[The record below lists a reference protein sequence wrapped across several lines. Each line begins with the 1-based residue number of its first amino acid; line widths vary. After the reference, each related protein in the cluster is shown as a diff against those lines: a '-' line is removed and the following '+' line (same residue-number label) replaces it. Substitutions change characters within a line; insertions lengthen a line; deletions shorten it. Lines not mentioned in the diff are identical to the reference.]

1 MAGWGPGP
9 RSRLHRAPDVYTFGP
24 TFELFAYPFRL
35 AGWALG
41 ALARRLRRAPDFVLL
56 RVDGEL
62 AELPDPPVPLWRRP
76 FTPRRLSM
84 LELSRRM
91 ETIARDPRARGAVL
105 HLRPGPLP
113 LARQQA
119 LRHQVGALREAGK
132 RVVCWSSHYTA
143 GGYHV
148 ACAADEILIQPGG
161 SLGPL
166 GLHQRYVFLGAA
178 LQRAGM
184 KADLVRVGPY
194 KTAGD
199 TLTDTAM
206 SAEMREMVEW
216 LAAEVHAQLLQA
228 VERGRHLSGEVAEA
242 LVEASPLTDEE
253 SLEADAVD
261 GILPEE
267 GLPAHLGRGRPA
279 RLREWSTA
287 LRALGRPPPARPGR
301 RIAILPVQ
309 GLIVDGES
317 ARLPLPAPRGVPF
330 LFSPRTGDLTLARQ
344 ARRLAAD
351 RRVAAVVLHVD
362 SQGGSAA
369 ASEAMTSALVAL
381 AARKPLVAAMGSVA
395 ASGGYYVTC
404 AAREVTAWPG
414 TVTGSIGVL
423 GGKLVYGS
431 LLDRLSVRA
440 EEVRRGRH
448 AGMFGPAEPF
458 TEEERERVRRSV
470 DRSYRV
476 FLERV
481 ATARR
486 MEPAEVDAVGGGRV
500 YTGSQAQ
507 ARRLV
512 DGLGGLP
519 EAIERARRLAGL
531 RERRAVSVVNEGS
544 GPGAPLGGAALLTY
558 PLESLEALAGP
569 PLLCLSSLILQD
581 RV

>member
-1 MAGWGPGP
+1 M
-9 RSRLHRAPDVYTFGP
+9 
-24 TFELFAYPFRL
+24 
-35 AGWALG
+35 
-41 ALARRLRRAPDFVLL
+41 
-56 RVDGEL
+56 RVAGEL

-76 FTPRRLSM
+76 LTRRRLSM
-84 LELSRRM
+84 LELSLRM
-91 ETIARDPRARGAVL
+91 ERIARDPRARGAVL
-105 HLRPGPLP
+105 DLRPGTIPP
-113 LARQQA
+113 ARQQA
-119 LRHQVGALREAGK
+119 LRHQVQSLRGAGK
-132 RVVCWSSHYTA
+132 RVVFWASHYTA

-148 ACAADEILIQPGG
+148 ACAADEVLIQPGG

-166 GLHQRYVFLGAA
+166 GLHQQYMFLGAG
-178 LQRAGM
+178 LERAGIR
-184 KADLVRVGPY
+184 ADLIRVGPY

-199 TLTDTAM
+199 TLTEAAM

-216 LAAEVHAQLLQA
+216 LASDVHTQLLEAFEQ
-228 VERGRHLSGEVAEA
+228 GRHLSREAVEA

-253 SLEADAVD
+253 ALEAGAVD
-261 GILPEE
+261 GILSEE
-267 GLPAHLGRGRPA
+267 ALPAHLGDGRPA
-279 RLREWSTA
+279 RLREWSAARRT
-287 LRALGRPPPARPGR
+287 LRKPPPDRPGR

-317 ARLPLPAPRGVPF
+317 ARSPLPPPRGVPF

-369 ASEAMTSALVAL
+369 ASEAMTSALAAL

-423 GGKLVYGS
+423 GGKVVYGA
-431 LLDRLSVRA
+431 LLDRLSVRE
-440 EEVRRGRH
+440 EEVKRGRH
-448 AGMFGPAEPF
+448 AGMFRSAEPF
-458 TEEERERVRRSV
+458 TEEERDRVRRSV
-470 DRSYRV
+470 ERSYRV

-481 ATARR
+481 AAARR
-486 MEPAEVDAVGGGRV
+486 MEPAEVDAVGRGRV

-507 ARRLV
+507 GRRLV

-519 EAIERARRLAGL
+519 EAIARASRLAGL
-531 RERRAVSVVNEGS
+531 GEGRAVRVVNAGG
-544 GPGAPLGGAALLTY
+544 GPATPAGAAALLTY
-558 PLESLEALAGP
+558 PLESFEALSGP
-569 PLLCLSSLILQD
+569 PLLCLSSLLVED
-581 RV
+581 RL